1 MACLIKC
8 RVSTEWKLEQNGG
21 ENMKVYRTKYL
32 AMLEAQADEQAIKVE
47 GGYMLVSRMEM
58 KRWKRR

>member
-1 MACLIKC
+1 
-8 RVSTEWKLEQNGG
+8 
-21 ENMKVYRTKYL
+21 MKVYRTKYL